1 LFSLFEEVNFKMII
15 KAVVPIFIGAAAFL
29 DLQKFLDM
37 YDDKNVDWK
46 RFKNE
51 YCSPLGQQ

>member
-1 LFSLFEEVNFKMII
+1 MII